1 MIDRVQRYGTPL
13 YYFDGEVLRDRIR
26 FLREHLNDSTA
37 LCYAVKANPFLIKEA
52 APYVE
57 RLEVCSPG
65 EARICFDQQV
75 PEEKMVISGVYKD
88 PDFMQELV
96 EQHPS
101 IGWYTV
107 ESMSQYHLLTRL
119 AGTHGKKLKLLP
131 RLSCGTQF
139 GMDEKEIT
147 QILEAPDPAIEIC
160 GLQFFSGTQ
169 KTSLKKMRRELEK
182 CSRWVRAFGLR
193 ELEFGT
199 GFPVFY
205 FADETFDEEEYL
217 QGFRSLLEECA
228 EGLAVT
234 LEIGRSIA
242 ASCGTYYTTVVDT
255 KQIGSEKFAIV
266 DGGIH
271 QIAYYGQFMAMKLP
285 CMRLLPER
293 KAGAEPWNICGS
305 LCTVNDILVKAWPTA
320 PLSQGDVLAFEKAGA
335 YCVTEGI
342 ALFLSRDLP
351 AVVLKSVQDG
361 KEHLLRAH
369 IETNNLNE
377 GEY

>member
-13 YYFDGEVLRDRIR
+13 YYFDGEILRDRIC
-26 FLREHLNDSTA
+26 FLRKHIPEATD

-52 APYVE
+52 APYVD

-96 EQHPS
+96 QQHPL

-107 ESMSQYHLLTRL
+107 ESMSQYQLLTQL
-119 AGTHGKKLKLLP
+119 ARTYGRKLKLLP
-131 RLSCGTQF
+131 RLSSGMQF

-147 QILEAPDPAIEIC
+147 GILEAPDPEVEIC

-169 KTSLKKMRRELEK
+169 KTSLKKMRREMEK
-182 CSRWVRAFGLR
+182 SSRLVRAFGLQ

-205 FADETFDEEEYL
+205 FADETFDEEAYL
-217 QGFRSLLEECA
+217 QGFRALLEEYA
-228 EGLAVT
+228 EGLTVT
-234 LEIGRSIA
+234 LELGRSIT

-293 KAGAEPWNICGS
+293 KADAEPWNICGS
-305 LCTVNDILVKAWPTA
+305 LCTVNDILVKEWPTA

-351 AVVLKSVQDG
+351 AVVLKSAQDG

-369 IETNNLNE
+369 VETNTLNE